1 MGLLSSFNI
10 GISGLNAA
18 GSSLSVVGD
27 NIANAGTTGFK
38 GSRAEF
44 QDMMAKSLKGIDGG
58 DQIGSGVKLA
68 HVKQMY
74 TQGDVARTESITDL
88 ALSGNGFFALETPS
102 GRGFTRDGSFNFDR
116 EGFLVN
122 GDGHKV
128 MGFGADANGT
138 VSQKLENIKLGNTT
152 IPAVATSEVE
162 INMNLDSRA
171 KVTKFDPKK
180 PEETSNFNTSF
191 AVFDNV
197 GTQRLVSV
205 YFNKTAN
212 GSWDYKAM
220 VDGADV
226 EGGVAGEMAEMAS
239 GTLKYTDKGLLQE
252 EVSSSNS
259 FNFNNGAAPG
269 QVINFNFGSS
279 ITEGGSGNDASTQ
292 YGSDSTVAKHTQ
304 NGASAATLSS
314 LSFNDDGLLVAAYDN
329 GEMRE
334 IAQVA
339 VTKFEN
345 NEGLFKMGNN
355 LYKETKKSGQGA
367 VGKPGKDGRGNIQ
380 AKSLEL
386 SNVDIASEFIN
397 MMNAQR
403 NFQANTKTITTT
415 DQMLQEILNIKR

>member
-68 HVKQMY
+68 HVKQIY

-128 MGFGADANGT
+128 LGFGADGNGT

-171 KVTKFDPKK
+171 KAIQFDP
-180 PEETSNFNTSF
+180 E
-191 AVFDNV
+191 
-197 GTQRLVSV
+197 
-205 YFNKTAN
+205 KT
-212 GSWDYKAM
+212 
-220 VDGADV
+220 
-226 EGGVAGEMAEMAS
+226 
-239 GTLKYTDKGLLQE
+239 
-252 EVSSSNS
+252 
-259 FNFNNGAAPG
+259 
-269 QVINFNFGSS
+269 
-279 ITEGGSGNDASTQ
+279 
-292 YGSDSTVAKHTQ
+292 
-304 NGASAATLSS
+304 
-314 LSFNDDGLLVAAYDN
+314 
-329 GEMRE
+329 
-334 IAQVA
+334 
-339 VTKFEN
+339 
-345 NEGLFKMGNN
+345 
-355 LYKETKKSGQGA
+355 
-367 VGKPGKDGRGNIQ
+367 
-380 AKSLEL
+380 
-386 SNVDIASEFIN
+386 
-397 MMNAQR
+397 
-403 NFQANTKTITTT
+403 
-415 DQMLQEILNIKR
+415 